1 MNHIFPWTLTALSII
16 GAILNI
22 RKKRSGFAVYT
33 IANIGWIIV
42 NIYHGIYAQAARII
56 VNIYH
61 GIYAQAALFIVFTGL
76 SIWGWIEW
84 GRKKWGRHDGIP

>member
-1 MNHIFPWTLTALSII
+1 MRIMNHTFPWTLTALSII

-42 NIYHGIYAQAARII
+42 NIYHGIYAQA
-56 VNIYH
+56 V
-61 GIYAQAALFIVFTGL
+61 LFLVFTGL

-84 GRKKWGRHDGIP
+84 GRKKWDRHDGIL